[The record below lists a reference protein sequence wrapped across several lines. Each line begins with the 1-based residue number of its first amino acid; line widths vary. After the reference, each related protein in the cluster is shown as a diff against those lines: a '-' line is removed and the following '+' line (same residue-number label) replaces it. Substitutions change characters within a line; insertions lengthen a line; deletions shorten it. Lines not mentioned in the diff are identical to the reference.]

1 MRPLLRHALSYF
13 KVPVWH
19 LVIDRTSFP
28 VTPDTDLVV
37 ISLNY
42 NRRAIPLVWQ
52 QVPRGGATQEVYGEL
67 IEEVRP
73 LIPSGQNVIFHGDT
87 EFGNAYIM
95 RQLKD
100 YGWDFMLAVT
110 GDSHLWLPRQ
120 EQSREVREL
129 ASTGRGTRHFPGVAC
144 FATHRVPVNAFAFPE
159 THYSGGKK
167 RRKMAYIVTTLPL
180 DHTTKR
186 LGKRRWGIEPFFKD
200 YKSSGWKIGTS
211 NLVKPERIEGL
222 LVFLAICYVWMVT
235 TGRWL
240 SKVGRRREVDSH
252 RKRHYSLFSIGW
264 DWIVSMF
271 KRRKP
276 PPIPLRLYT

>member
-1 MRPLLRHALSYF
+1 
-13 KVPVWH
+13 
-19 LVIDRTSFP
+19 
-28 VTPDTDLVV
+28 
-37 ISLNY
+37 
-42 NRRAIPLVWQ
+42 
-52 QVPRGGATQEVYGEL
+52 
-67 IEEVRP
+67 
-73 LIPSGQNVIFHGDT
+73 
-87 EFGNAYIM
+87 M

-100 YGWDFMLAVT
+100 YGWSFMLAVT
-110 GDSHLWLPRQ
+110 GDSHLWFPRQ
-120 EQSREVREL
+120 QHSRAFCDL
-129 ASTGRGTRHFPGVAC
+129 APNDNKIYYFSDVAC
-144 FATHRVPVNAFAFPE
+144 FTTRRVPVNAFAFSE

-167 RRKMAYIVTTLPL
+167 RREMAYIVTNLPL

-271 KRRKP
+271 KRGKP